1 MRHGNGLRKF
11 TMTSAHRQAMFR
23 NMVTSLIVNGRLETT
38 VERAKDLR
46 RVVERIIT
54 AAKTDNL
61 ASRRKAYGYLMNKE
75 SVQKLFSDV
84 APKYKS
90 RAGGYSR
97 IVRTR
102 TRAGDAADLAIIELV
117 DGPSGAAA

>member
-1 MRHGNGLRKF
+1 MRHGSGLRKF

-54 AAKTDNL
+54 GAKTDNL
-61 ASRRKAYGYLMNKE
+61 ASRRKAHSYLMNKE
-75 SVQKLFSDV
+75 SVQKLFTEV
-84 APKYKS
+84 APKYKT

-102 TRAGDAADLAIIELV
+102 TRAGDAADLAVIELV
-117 DGPSGAAA
+117 DDAGGAAA